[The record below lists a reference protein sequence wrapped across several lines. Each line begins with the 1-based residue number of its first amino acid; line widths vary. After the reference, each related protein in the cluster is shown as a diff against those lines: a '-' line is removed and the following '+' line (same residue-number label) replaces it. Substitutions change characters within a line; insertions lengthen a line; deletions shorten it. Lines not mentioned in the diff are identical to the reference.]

1 MGKLN
6 KNNIANNLSKMIQI
20 NTIKSDDLSEFY
32 KFHSLLEELYP
43 TIYEKGEKILIDGSL
58 LIKIEGKNKNINPML
73 IMSHTDVVEAE
84 GKWTHSPFSGKV
96 ENNIIWGRGTID
108 TKGSLCAFFEATEDL
123 LKDGFIPECDLY
135 LASSIDEETMGV
147 GAIKTV
153 DYLENNGVKLGIVI
167 DEGGAIIES
176 PMPGLS
182 GYYAML
188 GIMEKGYANVEF
200 IAKSKGGH
208 SSTPTNDTPIARL
221 SAFINEVN
229 TKSPFKKEITLPI
242 KDMFIKMSK
251 SMSQPY
257 KFLFSNINLFS
268 PILKNILPK
277 ISPQANAMLTT
288 TCAFT
293 MITGSPAANIIP
305 ETASVVANMRFM
317 IHQPMKES
325 LKIMKKIAKKY
336 DIDMNI
342 LYAHDCSEVTDINNK
357 NYKYVCSC
365 IDNVFQDVQHSP
377 YIMLGGTDS
386 RHYTRIC
393 DNVIRF
399 SPLRITKQ
407 QLQSIHAV
415 DENIS
420 IDALYDAVRFY
431 RYFIE
436 NYKG

>member
-1 MGKLN
+1 MEKLD

-32 KFHSLLEELYP
+32 KFHSLLEKLYP
-43 TIYEKGEKILIDGSL
+43 TIYKKGEKILIDGSL

-84 GKWTHSPFSGKV
+84 GNWTHPPFSGKI

-123 LKDGFIPECDLY
+123 LKDGFIPEYDLY
-135 LASSIDEETMGV
+135 LASSIDEETMGF
-147 GAIKTV
+147 GAKKTV
-153 DYLENNGVKLGIVI
+153 DYLEKKGVKLGIVL
-167 DEGGAIIES
+167 DEGGAIVEA

-242 KDMFIKMSK
+242 KNMFLKMSK

-293 MITGSPAANIIP
+293 MISGSPAANIIP

-317 IHQPMKES
+317 IHQPMNES
-325 LKIMKKIAKKY
+325 LRIIKNVAKKY
-336 DIDMNI
+336 DIDMNV
-342 LYAHDCSEVTDINNK
+342 LYAHDCSKTTDVNDK
-357 NYKYVCSC
+357 NYKYVCNC
-365 IDNVFQDVQHSP
+365 IKDIFKEVEPSP

-393 DNVIRF
+393 DTVIRF
-399 SPLRITKQ
+399 SPLKINNQ
-407 QLQSIHAV
+407 QLRSIHAV

-420 IDALYDAVRFY
+420 IDALYDATRFY

>member
-1 MGKLN
+1 MGKLD

-32 KFHSLLEELYP
+32 KFHSLLEKLYP
-43 TIYEKGEKILIDGSL
+43 TIYKKGEKILIDGSL
-58 LIKIEGKNKNINPML
+58 LIKIEGKNKNIMPML

-84 GKWTHSPFSGKV
+84 GNWTHPPFSGKI
-96 ENNIIWGRGTID
+96 ENNIIWGRGTVD

-135 LASSIDEETMGV
+135 LASSIDEETMGI
-147 GAIKTV
+147 GAKKTV
-153 DYLENNGVKLGIVI
+153 DYLEKKGVRLGIVL
-167 DEGGAIIES
+167 DEGGAIVEA

-182 GYYAML
+182 GHYAML

-242 KDMFIKMSK
+242 KNMFLEMSK

-257 KFLFSNINLFS
+257 KFLFSNINIFS
-268 PILKNILPK
+268 PILKNILPQ
-277 ISPQANAMLTT
+277 ISSQVNAMLTT

-293 MITGSPAANIIP
+293 MISGSPAANIIP

-317 IHQPMKES
+317 IHQPMNES
-325 LKIMKKIAKKY
+325 LGIIKNVAKKY
-336 DIDMNI
+336 DVDMNV
-342 LYAHDCSEVTDINNK
+342 LYAHDCSKTTDVNDK
-357 NYKYVCSC
+357 NYKYVCNC
-365 IDNVFQDVQHSP
+365 IKDVFEGVESSP

-393 DNVIRF
+393 DSVIRF
-399 SPLRITKQ
+399 SPLKITKQ

-420 IDALYDAVRFY
+420 VDALYDATRFY

>member
-1 MGKLN
+1 MREIDKYT
-6 KNNIANNLSKMIQI
+6 IAKNLSKMIQI
-20 NTIKSDDLSEFY
+20 NTVTNNDLSEFY
-32 KFHSLLEELYP
+32 KFHSLLEKLYP
-43 TIYEKGEKILIDGSL
+43 TIFQKGEKILIDGSL
-58 LIKIEGKNKNINPML
+58 LIKIEGKNKNIKPIL

-84 GKWTHSPFSGKV
+84 GNWIHPPFSGKI
-96 ENNIIWGRGTID
+96 ENDIIWGRGTID

-123 LKDGFIPECDLY
+123 LKKGFMPQCDLY
-135 LASSIDEETMGV
+135 LASSIDEETQGS
-147 GAIKTV
+147 GAKKTV
-153 DYLENNGVKLGIVI
+153 DYLEKKGVKLGIVL
-167 DEGGAIIES
+167 DEGGAIVKA

-208 SSTPTNDTPIARL
+208 ASTPTNDTPIARL
-221 SAFINEVN
+221 AEFINEVN
-229 TKSPFKKEITLPI
+229 KKPPFKKEITSPI
-242 KDMFIKMSK
+242 KNMFSEMSK

-293 MITGSPAANIIP
+293 MTNASPAANIIP
-305 ETASVVANMRFM
+305 EKASVVANMRFM
-317 IHQPMKES
+317 IHEPMNKS
-325 LKIMKKIAKKY
+325 LEIIENVAKKY
-336 DIDMNI
+336 DIDMNV
-342 LYAHDCSEVTDINNK
+342 LYAHDCSKITDIKDK
-357 NYKYVCSC
+357 NYKYVCTC
-365 IDNVFQDVQHSP
+365 IENTFKNVKPSS

-399 SPLRITKQ
+399 SPIKITKQ
-407 QLQSIHAV
+407 QVQSIHGV
-415 DENIS
+415 NENIS
-420 IDALYDAVRFY
+420 VDALYEAFIFY

>member
-1 MGKLN
+1 MEKLD

-32 KFHSLLEELYP
+32 KFHSLLEKLYP
-43 TIYEKGEKILIDGSL
+43 TIYKKGEKILIDGSL
-58 LIKIEGKNKNINPML
+58 LIKIEGENKKIKPML

-84 GKWTHSPFSGKV
+84 GNWTHPPFSGKI

-135 LASSIDEETMGV
+135 LASSIDEETMGI
-147 GAIKTV
+147 GAKKTV
-153 DYLENNGVKLGIVI
+153 DYLEKKGVKLGIVL
-167 DEGGAIIES
+167 DEGGAIVEA

-242 KDMFIKMSK
+242 KNMFLEMSK

-257 KFLFSNINLFS
+257 KFLFSNINIFS
-268 PILKNILPK
+268 PILKNILPQ
-277 ISPQANAMLTT
+277 ISSQVNAMLTT

-293 MITGSPAANIIP
+293 MISGSPAANIIP

-317 IHQPMKES
+317 IHQPMNES
-325 LKIMKKIAKKY
+325 LGIIKNVAKKY
-336 DIDMNI
+336 DVDMNV
-342 LYAHDCSEVTDINNK
+342 LYAHDCSKTTDVNDK
-357 NYKYVCSC
+357 NYKYVCNC
-365 IDNVFQDVQHSP
+365 IKDIFEGVEPSP

-393 DNVIRF
+393 DSVIRF
-399 SPLRITKQ
+399 SPLKITKQ

-420 IDALYDAVRFY
+420 VDALYDATRFY

>member
-1 MGKLN
+1 MGKLD

-32 KFHSLLEELYP
+32 KFHSLLEKLYP
-43 TIYEKGEKILIDGSL
+43 NIYKKGEKILIDGSL
-58 LIKIEGKNKNINPML
+58 LIKIKGKNKNIKPML

-84 GKWTHSPFSGKV
+84 GNWTHPPFSGKI
-96 ENNIIWGRGTID
+96 ENNIIWGRGAID

-147 GAIKTV
+147 GAKKTV
-153 DYLENNGVKLGIVI
+153 DYLEKKGVKLGVVL
-167 DEGGAIIES
+167 DEGGAIVES

-221 SAFINEVN
+221 SAFVNEVN

-242 KDMFIKMSK
+242 KNMFLKMSK

-277 ISPQANAMLTT
+277 ISPHVNAMLTT

-293 MITGSPAANIIP
+293 MTSASPAANIIP

-317 IHQPMKES
+317 IHQPMNES
-325 LKIMKKIAKKY
+325 LGIIKNVAKKY
-336 DIDMNI
+336 DVDMNV
-342 LYAHDCSEVTDINNK
+342 LYAHDCSKTTDVNGK
-357 NYKYVCSC
+357 NYKYVCNC
-365 IDNVFQDVQHSP
+365 IKDIFEDVEPSP

-393 DNVIRF
+393 DSVIRF
-399 SPLRITKQ
+399 SPLKITKQ
-407 QLQSIHAV
+407 QLQSVHAV

-420 IDALYDAVRFY
+420 VDALYDATRFY

>member
-6 KNNIANNLSKMIQI
+6 KDNIANNLSKMIRI
-20 NTIKSDDLSEFY
+20 NTVTNKELSEFY
-32 KFHSLLEELYP
+32 KFHNLLEELYP

-58 LIKIEGKNKNINPML
+58 LIKIEGKNKNIDPML

-84 GKWTHSPFSGKV
+84 GNWTHPPFSGKI
-96 ENNIIWGRGTID
+96 ENNIIWGRGTVD

-135 LASSIDEETMGV
+135 LASSIDEEIMGV
-147 GAIKTV
+147 GAKKTV
-153 DYLENNGVKLGIVI
+153 DYLEKNGVKLGIVL
-167 DEGGAIIES
+167 DEGGAIVEA

-200 IAKSKGGH
+200 IAKSNGGH

-229 TKSPFKKEITLPI
+229 TKSPFKKEITSPI
-242 KDMFIKMSK
+242 KNMFIEMSQ

-257 KFLFSNINLFS
+257 KFLFSNIDVFS
-268 PILKNILPK
+268 PILKNVLPK

-293 MITGSPAANIIP
+293 MSSGSVAANIIP

-325 LKIMKKIAKKY
+325 LEIIKNIAKKH
-336 DIDMNI
+336 DVEMNI
-342 LYAHDCSEVTDINNK
+342 LYAHDCSKITDINNK

-365 IDNVFQDVQHSP
+365 IHDVFEDVKPTP

-393 DNVIRF
+393 DSVIRF
-399 SPLRITKQ
+399 SPLKITNQ
-407 QLQSIHAV
+407 QLQSVHAI

-420 IDALYDAVRFY
+420 MDALYDAVRFY

>member
-1 MGKLN
+1 MGKLD

-32 KFHSLLEELYP
+32 KFHSLLEKLYP
-43 TIYEKGEKILIDGSL
+43 TIYKKGEKILIDGSL
-58 LIKIEGKNKNINPML
+58 LIKIEGKNKSINPML

-84 GKWTHSPFSGKV
+84 GNWTHPPFSGKI

-123 LKDGFIPECDLY
+123 LKDGFIPEYDLY
-135 LASSIDEETMGV
+135 LASSIDEETMGF
-147 GAIKTV
+147 GAKKTV
-153 DYLENNGVKLGIVI
+153 DYLEKKGVKLGIVL
-167 DEGGAIIES
+167 DEGGAIVEA

-242 KDMFIKMSK
+242 KNMFLKMSK

-293 MITGSPAANIIP
+293 MISGSPAANIIP

-317 IHQPMKES
+317 IHQPMNES
-325 LKIMKKIAKKY
+325 LRIIKNVAKKY
-336 DIDMNI
+336 DIDMNV
-342 LYAHDCSEVTDINNK
+342 LYAHDCSKTTDVNDK
-357 NYKYVCSC
+357 NYKYVCNC
-365 IDNVFQDVQHSP
+365 IKDIFKEVEPSP

-393 DNVIRF
+393 DTVIRF
-399 SPLRITKQ
+399 SPLKINNQ
-407 QLQSIHAV
+407 QLRSIHAV

-420 IDALYDAVRFY
+420 IDALYDATRFY

>member
-1 MGKLN
+1 MEKLD

-20 NTIKSDDLSEFY
+20 NTIKRDDLSEFY
-32 KFHSLLEELYP
+32 KFHSLLEKLYP
-43 TIYEKGEKILIDGSL
+43 TIYKKGEKILIDGSL
-58 LIKIEGKNKNINPML
+58 LIKIEGKNKNIKPML

-84 GKWTHSPFSGKV
+84 GNWTHPPFSGKI

-147 GAIKTV
+147 GAKKTV
-153 DYLENNGVKLGIVI
+153 DYLEKKGVKLGIVL
-167 DEGGAIIES
+167 DEGGAIVEA

-242 KDMFIKMSK
+242 KNMFLKMSK

-257 KFLFSNINLFS
+257 KFLFSNINIFS
-268 PILKNILPK
+268 PILKNILPQ

-293 MITGSPAANIIP
+293 MISGSPAANIIP

-317 IHQPMKES
+317 IHQPMNES
-325 LKIMKKIAKKY
+325 LGIIKNVAKKY
-336 DIDMNI
+336 DVDMNV
-342 LYAHDCSEVTDINNK
+342 LYAHDCSKTTDVNDK
-357 NYKYVCSC
+357 NYKYVCNC
-365 IDNVFQDVQHSP
+365 IKDVFEGVEPSP

-393 DNVIRF
+393 DSVIRF
-399 SPLRITKQ
+399 SPLKITKQ

-420 IDALYDAVRFY
+420 VDALYDATRFY